1 MALAANK
8 VVYGLSRCA
17 VAPIT
22 ITAGVYSYGT
32 LVSIPGAVEFKATP
46 KGDVMAYE
54 GDNSDYV
61 VVDKSEGYDCEAK
74 FYDVPEAV
82 VLLYFGIT
90 EDSKKVGAEYA
101 GATYEDFAFL
111 GQINGDGHNRKFTM
125 MDCVLSK
132 RPTVETK
139 TSKGK
144 EPNVVTVNF
153 SARPRTSDQLVRL
166 YTKSDT
172 DATVYA
178 NWFTTVQDFVPA
190 GD

>member
-1 MALAANK
+1 MALTANT
-8 VVYGLSRCA
+8 VVYGLSQCA
-17 VAPIT
+17 LSPIT
-22 ITAGVYSYGT
+22 VTAGVYSYGT
-32 LVSIPGAVEFKATP
+32 IVTIPGAVEFKAAP

-74 FYDVPEAV
+74 FYDIPEAV
-82 VLLYFGIT
+82 VAAYFGMT
-90 EDSKKVGAEYA
+90 DDSKNVGAEYA
-101 GATYEDFAFL
+101 GATFAPFAFL

-132 RPTVETK
+132 RPSIETK

-144 EPNVVTVNF
+144 EPNIVTINF
-153 SARPRTSDQLVRL
+153 TARPRTSDQLVRL

-172 DATVYA
+172 DATVYGA
-178 NWFTTVQDFVPA
+178 WFTTVQDFVA
-190 GD
+190 GT